1 MVKLS
6 TLKDHEILVVGDEYQ
21 LMTKEELITN
31 IDEFKEMN
39 VYTLGIHYAV
49 LNAKDILKN
58 AIKNEECDN
67 MYEEWSNL
75 LWEDIEDKDINQIQK
90 TLDRILK
97 KSPKQNIACYQD
109 KPVEIDI

>member
-6 TLKDHEILVVGDEYQ
+6 TLKENEILVVGDQYQ

-39 VYTLGIHYAV
+39 VYTLGIHYAT
-49 LNAKDILKN
+49 LNAKDMLKN
-58 AIKNEECDN
+58 VIKNEECDN
-67 MYEEWSNL
+67 MYEEWGNL
-75 LWEDIEDKDINQIQK
+75 IWKDITDRDINQIQK
-90 TLDRILK
+90 ILDRILK

-109 KPVEIDI
+109 KQVEIDI